1 MKQQHYCT
9 YNQKKQQK
17 PPKHNEAT
25 TLLCAQPKTKM
36 QHLEIERQCNR
47 HKMSSIP
54 NSNPFASWDPLLQMP
69 CGPLSTKAMQRTLL
83 IFGGTMKVVK

>member
-1 MKQQHYCT
+1 MCT
-9 YNQKKQQK
+9 TKNKD
-17 PPKHNEAT
+17 AT
-25 TLLCAQPKTKM
+25 PRDRKTM
-36 QHLEIERQCNR
+36 QLIQ
-47 HKMSSIP
+47 MSSIP